1 MKNQTIS
8 VFISMVMAYC
18 SERHAIN
25 VFLAGSIPAALFY
38 EDGRRDCD
46 TSYLCH
52 TSTTTDKNS
61 TFMDINMKF
70 VRNYNSIGAIIAPI
84 IGIFYLLGVIFIV
97 PRDRLDNRL
106 MLALSVFALIFALPP
121 ICKGPLLHI
130 TTFSVL
136 GYEDETVGIAHAV
149 SLVVEHRVCSS
160 GAV

>member
-70 VRNYNSIGAIIAPI
+70 ARNYNSIGAIIAPI

-97 PRDRLDNRL
+97 PRDRLDNRANACIECL
-106 MLALSVFALIFALPP
+106 CIDFR
-121 ICKGPLLHI
+121 
-130 TTFSVL
+130 
-136 GYEDETVGIAHAV
+136 IAPN
-149 SLVVEHRVCSS
+149 L
-160 GAV
+160 